1 MINNVFLCLQH
12 KENRE
17 LSERISTLEIHS
29 AAEMEKFHVQLKTL
43 QEVEEVARHR
53 GDLVTSLQE
62 ELELVR
68 QELEKN
74 KEVKQRYLFVLRMI
88 FFINLFFRQNSIL
101 IV

>member
-17 LSERISTLEIHS
+17 LSEQISSLESHS
-29 AAEMEKFHVQLKTL
+29 AAEMEKLHMRLKTL
-43 QEVEEVARHR
+43 QEVEEEARHR

-74 KEVKQRYLFVLRMI
+74 KEVQFIYLFFLK
-88 FFINLFFRQNSIL
+88 FI
-101 IV
+101 

>member
-17 LSERISTLEIHS
+17 LSERINAQESHS
-29 AAEMEKFHVQLKTL
+29 AAEMEKLHVQLQIL
-43 QEVEEVARHR
+43 QEVGEEARHR

-74 KEVKQRYLFVLRMI
+74 KEVKMVYLFSIIL
-88 FFINLFFRQNSIL
+88 FKLFI
-101 IV
+101 